1 MEENTFHSDLEKE
14 SFLFQVSEKE
24 SGIDQEGFN
33 KIRQYEQGEFERKA
47 SDNPIYKKHF
57 LLRQKKTDIKCIA
70 CIWNI

>member
-33 KIRQYEQGEFERKA
+33 KIRQYEQGSLKEKIVTIQF
-47 SDNPIYKKHF
+47 
-57 LLRQKKTDIKCIA
+57 IK
-70 CIWNI
+70 NTFF